1 MRSFSCYFLFFF
13 IIIFFLPEV
22 GNDYVAIIVSAVSSY
37 VQKTL
42 KSGRLDAFAM
52 TKEEFLMKNNN
63 KKAALAAMMCM
74 AMAVPFGANAENEIR
89 VVTAGTL
96 NLRAEATTESE
107 VLGKYGWGT
116 EVEVLGY
123 DGSWAF
129 VQVGGQKGYMYT
141 QYLGAEGSASYTRY
155 VNTNTRGLNLRNAP
169 NGDILGSYPRGT
181 AVTVLSTEDGWS
193 KVELGGKTGYM
204 ASLWLSSSKPTG
216 SVDSSTAIGTAIV
229 NNPSDTQVLFLR
241 SEPSTS
247 AKALGYYRNG
257 KSVTLLAKID
267 GWYKVKVDGQTG
279 YMMAKYL
286 KVSDQAASGTATVY
300 NPNGNS
306 YVNFRSGASL
316 NASVIST
323 IPVGTEIKVLD
334 KGTDWTK
341 TEVGGQTGYISTWFL
356 KF

>member
-1 MRSFSCYFLFFF
+1 
-13 IIIFFLPEV
+13 
-22 GNDYVAIIVSAVSSY
+22 
-37 VQKTL
+37 
-42 KSGRLDAFAM
+42 
-52 TKEEFLMKNNN
+52 MKNNN

-74 AMAVPFGANAENEIR
+74 ARAVPFGAGAENETR
-89 VVTAGTL
+89 VITAGTL
-96 NLRAEATTESE
+96 NLRAEANTDSE
-107 VLGKYGWGT
+107 ILGKYGWGT
-116 EVEVLGY
+116 EVEVLGF

-155 VNTNTRGLNLRNAP
+155 VNTNTRGLNLRRTP

-181 AVTVLSTEDGWS
+181 AVTVLSTEGGWS
-193 KVELGGKTGYM
+193 KVEVGGQTGYM

-216 SVDSSTAIGTAIV
+216 STGNTSSIGTAIV
-229 NNPSDTQVLFLR
+229 NNPKDTQVLFLR

-247 AKALGYYRNG
+247 ASSLGYYRNG
-257 KSVTLLAKID
+257 KSVTLLGKLD
-267 GWYKVKVDGQTG
+267 GWYKVKVDGQIG

-286 KVSDQAASGTATVY
+286 KIENEIASGTATVY

-306 YVNFRSGASL
+306 YVNFRKNASL
-316 NASVIST
+316 NSSILST
-323 IPVGTEIKVLD
+323 IPVGTKISVLE

-341 TEVGGQTGYISTWFL
+341 TEIGGQTGYISTWFL